1 MTLWLHARA
10 EERYNF
16 CIANYNARVK
26 FLMRILFRILKKL
39 LSLSLDGDFTETRT
53 WSDSESH
60 FAEYIELRVILWIH
74 VNVTYSEAEP
84 ACSVFLCSLWQKIS
98 RRQPLNW
105 GKKLCSDEVGHLNVK
120 WEVMGSKRLHWKG
133 KICEESVEESVSC
146 CISSSIGKVKD
157 KRLKLVPM
165 EWTFHV
171 LHKQHTFIFHLWWR
185 SWNGETLRHGLNC
198 PIFLGWWPLFEDVLT
213 HLDSFPTFSWFID
226 WDTSCLY
233 YILT

>member
-39 LSLSLDGDFTETRT
+39 LSLSLSLDGDFTETRT

-60 FAEYIELRVILWIH
+60 FAEYIELWIH

-84 ACSVFLCSLWQKIS
+84 ACSVLLCSLWQKIS
-98 RRQPLNW
+98 RRQPLSW

-185 SWNGETLRHGLNC
+185 SWNGETWSELSNILGMVATFWGCFNT
-198 PIFLGWWPLFEDVLT
+198 PWFLSNL
-213 HLDSFPTFSWFID
+213 
-226 WDTSCLY
+226 
-233 YILT
+233 

>member
-39 LSLSLDGDFTETRT
+39 LSLSLSLDGDFTETRT

-105 GKKLCSDEVGHLNVK
+105 GKKLCSDEVGHLYVK
-120 WEVMGSKRLHWKG
+120 SNGKSWEARG
-133 KICEESVEESVSC
+133 C
-146 CISSSIGKVKD
+146 IGKAKSVKNL
-157 KRLKLVPM
+157 LKNLWAVVFQVP
-165 EWTFHV
+165 
-171 LHKQHTFIFHLWWR
+171 
-185 SWNGETLRHGLNC
+185 
-198 PIFLGWWPLFEDVLT
+198 
-213 HLDSFPTFSWFID
+213 
-226 WDTSCLY
+226 
-233 YILT
+233 